1 MPSLVRNSRLSM
13 CPTAAGT
20 LSRLA
25 CARAMSAGIDVA
37 PLMVK
42 AGVTRK
48 QVEDDSVRLAVKGQ
62 IEFVELIADA
72 LHDDCLGFHLARD
85 YDLREIGLLYYVS
98 VSSEIL
104 NDALHKVACY
114 SGIVNE

>member
-1 MPSLVRNSRLSM
+1 MHPS
-13 CPTAAGT
+13 AAGL

-48 QVEDDSVRLAVKGQ
+48 QVEDRQRSARGERSDQ
-62 IEFVELIADA
+62 ICRTGRGRIT
-72 LHDDCLGFHLARD
+72 R
-85 YDLREIGLLYYVS
+85 
-98 VSSEIL
+98 
-104 NDALHKVACY
+104 
-114 SGIVNE
+114 